1 MTRRLL
7 GAAIVACTTLLTTF
21 IASAA
26 YPDRPV
32 RVVVPF
38 AVGGANDQVAR
49 LVASEL
55 QNSLKQ
61 TFVVENKPGAGGV
74 VGMSYAV
81 QQPGDGYTIVIGEP
95 GAVSINPQIL
105 KDPPYSPTD
114 DIVPLALV
122 GEVPLIVVANPKA
135 GIRNLEDLVNF
146 GRKNDV
152 SYGSAGQG
160 TVQHLTMALLE
171 QHLGLDMT
179 HVPYRGGAPAMTDL
193 IGGQI
198 PLLPITVPTAMPHI
212 QSGQVV
218 PIAALSKERSEY
230 LPDLPTAMEQGY
242 PSVNVTIWLGF
253 FAPKGTPDD
262 IVETLNAEI
271 RRIIT
276 EPATR
281 EKLRNLGIIVVDSS
295 REEFTKLIN
304 EDITRWG
311 EIISTIG
318 LAQG

>member
-1 MTRRLL
+1 
-7 GAAIVACTTLLTTF
+7 
-21 IASAA
+21 
-26 YPDRPV
+26 
-32 RVVVPF
+32 
-38 AVGGANDQVAR
+38 
-49 LVASEL
+49 
-55 QNSLKQ
+55 
-61 TFVVENKPGAGGV
+61 
-74 VGMSYAV
+74 
-81 QQPGDGYTIVIGEP
+81 
-95 GAVSINPQIL
+95 
-105 KDPPYSPTD
+105 
-114 DIVPLALV
+114 
-122 GEVPLIVVANPKA
+122 
-135 GIRNLEDLVNF
+135 
-146 GRKNDV
+146 
-152 SYGSAGQG
+152 
-160 TVQHLTMALLE
+160 
-171 QHLGLDMT
+171 
-179 HVPYRGGAPAMTDL
+179 MTDL

-311 EIISTIG
+311 EIISTTG